1 MYAYVR
7 KYWFLIGVYILLG
20 ASGSV
25 LSLGTS
31 VVSRDLVDAVTGVN
45 SAEIVQVAVVYVGV
59 GVSQIFINA
68 VKTRLSLRVRLK
80 VTNEIRS
87 DIYEQVLQTNW
98 ESLSKYRS
106 GDLLYRVNGD
116 ASMVANT
123 ILTFLPNVVTTLISF
138 GGAFVIVVKNDPI
151 MAVIA
156 LAGAPVS
163 FLTSRYSMKKMR
175 DFQRD
180 NQEVASDRTVL
191 IRRRSKTCSSS
202 KPSAWWTG
210 LWKSFTKSRKKPWM

>member
-7 KYWFLIGVYILLG
+7 KYWLLIGVYILLG

-31 VVSRDLVDAVTGVN
+31 VVSRDLVDAVTGVK
-45 SAEIVQVAVVYVGV
+45 SAEDCPG
-59 GVSQIFINA
+59 GSQPMWGSAFPRSLSMPSRPGCPSGCGSRSP
-68 VKTRLSLRVRLK
+68 TRSAA
-80 VTNEIRS
+80 TS
-87 DIYEQVLQTNW
+87 TEQVLQTNW

-138 GGAFVIVVKNDPI
+138 GGAFVIVVKERSRHGSHRPGGSSGFLPDVP
-151 MAVIA
+151 VFHEKD
-156 LAGAPVS
+156 AGLPERQS
-163 FLTSRYSMKKMR
+163 GSG
-175 DFQRD
+175 QRPD
-180 NQEVASDRTVL
+180 CL
-191 IRRRSKTCSSS
+191 
-202 KPSAWWTG
+202 
-210 LWKSFTKSRKKPWM
+210 